1 LKPGGSKIISPY
13 LGKDMTRAFDSDLH
27 QHSEYSKDILENFQI
42 GVVKGNTSFVEK
54 EKKITKREKL
64 RKEANVQLDK
74 PIFLQVGKLG
84 EIYDEWVHIP
94 VIPGKET
101 DHIYMFQDNV
111 NGFFEIHSY
120 VKWWFVPLVHGKRKP
135 KYSTQS
141 SNQSRLL
148 LLWTQ
153 RNQRPHV
160 HVKVLHFWS
169 LLVEFP

>member
-1 LKPGGSKIISPY
+1 
-13 LGKDMTRAFDSDLH
+13 MTRGFDSDLH
-27 QHSEYSKDILENFQI
+27 QHSEYSRDILENFQI
-42 GVVKGNTSFVEK
+42 GVVKGTDTSMMEK

-74 PIFLQVGKLG
+74 PIFLQVGRLG

-120 VKWWFVPLVHGKRKP
+120 VKWWFVPLVHGNHHHLP
-135 KYSTQS
+135 LTSSS
-141 SNQSRLL
+141 SNKSCLL
-148 LLWTQ
+148 LLWF
-153 RNQRPHV
+153 
-160 HVKVLHFWS
+160 K
-169 LLVEFP
+169 